1 MIHAGGSSYAQR
13 SVSLSSAATST
24 QHQSNH
30 QKRCCNFGKRQGPTY
45 DSQLFLMPCRVFEE
59 TSSRRA
65 LFIQRLSSN
74 VDGNRSKNI
83 QGVRRSLLPSEYWA
97 LLLSL
102 KPQPCLVPRYHSCS
116 AKAVVWPFVAEQQQ
130 PVIVAERER
139 KIRDSPLYA
148 AAAGSSKVE
157 GHRVHG
163 RRRSSYPR
171 VEKVQSGQ
179 LPHKIPSTADPS
191 TRRPGEKNL
200 RSHRNLTR
208 PPEQPGCRPVL
219 HLESK
224 ARNLPPARPHLG
236 EVHADLAAPA
246 ALRLLAGVVV
256 VRLLCTVWTV
266 EFWTHI
272 SCCFLAW
279 VTAHSQAAL
288 LVLLRAAGAT
298 AGTTLCGTGPKQE
311 TPPSRRTWS
320 GDKESVPT
328 GLVPHSSVVSHALAT
343 HRRGDEEVA
352 STSWAPRS
360 SVGPLALTT
369 HRSGDEGVASAIL
382 APRSSVGPRAQ
393 ATLRSGDVVV
403 APTSCLLCFF
413 IVPRPLATQRSGDEE
428 AAPTKWMPRSFV
440 VPRPLATHRSG
451 DVEAAPTRWVPHSF
465 VVPRPLVSHRSGD
478 EETAPTK
485 WVPRSIVVPR
495 ALATHRSGDEEAGPT
510 RWVPYSFVVPLPLA
524 THRSGDEEAAPTRWV
539 PGCLFFRVSWLPR
552 GAETRR
558 LPRQAGRPAHLSFR
572 DRWLPR
578 EAETRSWSWQSRC
591 LAFLWSHV
599 YWL

>member
-13 SVSLSSAATST
+13 SVALSSAATST

-45 DSQLFLMPCRVFEE
+45 DSPLFLMPCRVFEE

-179 LPHKIPSTADPS
+179 LPHKIPPTADPS

-246 ALRLLAGVVV
+246 ALRERRRGGSLGDLGAPI
-256 VRLLCTVWTV
+256 LCRPACTSYPQ
-266 EFWTHI
+266 ERRRRGGPYKL
-272 SCCFLAW
+272 SA
-279 VTAHSQAAL
+279 
-288 LVLLRAAGAT
+288 VLLYCLASTGYPKERRRGGGPDKMDAPLICCSASTGYSQERRRGGGADKMG
-298 AGTTLCGTGPKQE
+298 APLFCCPASTGFPQE
-311 TPPSRRTWS
+311 R
-320 GDKESVPT
+320 
-328 GLVPHSSVVSHALAT
+328 
-343 HRRGDEEVA
+343 RRGDGPDKMGSPLHCCSACTGYPQERRRGGGADKMGALLICCPA
-352 STSWAPRS
+352 STGYPQERRRGGGA
-360 SVGPLALTT
+360 
-369 HRSGDEGVASAIL
+369 DKM
-382 APRSSVGPRAQ
+382 GPR
-393 ATLRSGDVVV
+393 L
-403 APTSCLLCFF
+403 F
-413 IVPRPLATQRSGDEE
+413 IFPRLLATQRSGDEE
-428 AAPTKWMPRSFV
+428 AAPASW
-440 VPRPLATHRSG
+440 
-451 DVEAAPTRWVPHSF
+451 APGSSVF
-465 VVPRPLVSHRSGD
+465 PRPLV
-478 EETAPTK
+478 T
-485 WVPRSIVVPR
+485 
-495 ALATHRSGDEEAGPT
+495 
-510 RWVPYSFVVPLPLA
+510 
-524 THRSGDEEAAPTRWV
+524 
-539 PGCLFFRVSWLPR
+539 
-552 GAETRR
+552 
-558 LPRQAGRPAHLSFR
+558 
-572 DRWLPR
+572 
-578 EAETRSWSWQSRC
+578 
-591 LAFLWSHV
+591 
-599 YWL
+599 

>member
-13 SVSLSSAATST
+13 SVALSSAATST

-45 DSQLFLMPCRVFEE
+45 DSPLFLMPCRVFEE

-179 LPHKIPSTADPS
+179 LPHKIPPTADPS

-288 LVLLRAAGAT
+288 LVLLRAAGVT

-343 HRRGDEEVA
+343 HR
-352 STSWAPRS
+352 
-360 SVGPLALTT
+360 
-369 HRSGDEGVASAIL
+369 SGDEGVASAIL

-413 IVPRPLATQRSGDEE
+413 IVSRPLATQRSGDEE

-440 VPRPLATHRSG
+440 ASTGYSQERRRGGGADKMVH
-451 DVEAAPTRWVPHSF
+451 HSF
-465 VVPRPLVSHRSGD
+465 VVPRPLVFPQERRRGD
-478 EETAPTK
+478 
-485 WVPRSIVVPR
+485 
-495 ALATHRSGDEEAGPT
+495 GPDKMGSPLHCCSACT
-510 RWVPYSFVVPLPLA
+510 GYPQERRRGGGADKMGGPYSFVVPLPLA

-552 GAETRR
+552 GAER
-558 LPRQAGRPAHLSFR
+558 GGCPA
-572 DRWLPR
+572 
-578 EAETRSWSWQSRC
+578 SWAPGSSV
-591 LAFLWSHV
+591 FP
-599 YWL
+599 

>member
-246 ALRLLAGVVV
+246 ALRYPVYPGECPALQFQEIMNRRGFKTRHSNNAGLIAPTAAGSHRWYHPVWNWSETGDSAFSEDVERRQGVGPDKVAAPLFCRLACTGYPPE
-256 VRLLCTVWTV
+256 RRRGGGLDKLGAPLLCQPACTSYPL
-266 EFWTHI
+266 E
-272 SCCFLAW
+272 
-279 VTAHSQAAL
+279 
-288 LVLLRAAGAT
+288 
-298 AGTTLCGTGPKQE
+298 
-311 TPPSRRTWS
+311 
-320 GDKESVPT
+320 
-328 GLVPHSSVVSHALAT
+328 
-343 HRRGDEEVA
+343 RRGGGGPDKMGAPLLCCSA
-352 STSWAPRS
+352 STGYP
-360 SVGPLALTT
+360 
-369 HRSGDEGVASAIL
+369 HE
-382 APRSSVGPRAQ
+382 
-393 ATLRSGDVVV
+393 
-403 APTSCLLCFF
+403 
-413 IVPRPLATQRSGDEE
+413 QR
-428 AAPTKWMPRSFV
+428 
-440 VPRPLATHRSG
+440 
-451 DVEAAPTRWVPHSF
+451 
-465 VVPRPLVSHRSGD
+465 
-478 EETAPTK
+478 
-485 WVPRSIVVPR
+485 
-495 ALATHRSGDEEAGPT
+495 
-510 RWVPYSFVVPLPLA
+510 
-524 THRSGDEEAAPTRWV
+524 
-539 PGCLFFRVSWLPR
+539 
-552 GAETRR
+552 
-558 LPRQAGRPAHLSFR
+558 
-572 DRWLPR
+572 
-578 EAETRSWSWQSRC
+578 
-591 LAFLWSHV
+591 
-599 YWL
+599 